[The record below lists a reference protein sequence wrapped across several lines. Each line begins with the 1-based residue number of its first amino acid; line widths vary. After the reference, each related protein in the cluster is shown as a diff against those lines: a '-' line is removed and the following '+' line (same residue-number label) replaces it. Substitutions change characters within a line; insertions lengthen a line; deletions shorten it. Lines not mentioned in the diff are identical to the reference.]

1 METDICL
8 VYVMKM
14 QVCFTWSSSM
24 LWKCM
29 YAMIWYEIQV
39 WHVMHLKHVMICC
52 KNIMYTLSCCIGHNE
67 GCQLNILSIA
77 IIMELTDGL
86 MNGSVSTNYDLW
98 YIWPTVLWN
107 GSLSMN
113 SDKGTYVG
121 QIMINYEP
129 WPTDLWNG
137 SVLWNNRQC
146 SPDQCIRIIS
156 YSNNKWICIC

>member
-1 METDICL
+1 METDICS

-39 WHVMHLKHVMICC
+39 WHVMHLKYVMICC

-107 GSLSMN
+107 GSLFMN
-113 SDKGTYVG
+113 LDKGTYVG
-121 QIMINYEP
+121 QIMIIMNPDRRTFETGQYYEI
-129 WPTDLWNG
+129 TDSAVRTNALE
-137 SVLWNNRQC
+137 
-146 SPDQCIRIIS
+146 
-156 YSNNKWICIC
+156 